1 MKTRILTG
9 AVLVVLLVATFLLAE
24 TFVLPLVCAVL
35 AMTAAYELAGVF
47 GLKKSPALLFPS
59 AVFAFF
65 VTALTHVTDKD
76 ALLLLPEKAAIS
88 PLAYFGIFALFLLAL
103 VFYIFTYGVLTGG
116 RVRFSDT
123 LAYTLMVLYAT
134 VGFASLS
141 MLVRMGS
148 VYLAILVFIGSWISD
163 TFAYFT
169 GRLLGKHKLSPTVS
183 PKKTVEGSI
192 GGILFAALFALAFGL
207 ILEAL
212 EAVSSVNIVL
222 LLVAGAAL
230 SVASQI
236 GDLTAS
242 LLKREYGIKDYG
254 RIFPGHGGVLDRF
267 DSVVA
272 LAPLLLALSLAVTAF
287 SGGELSL
294 LGDALRLL

>member
-9 AVLVVLLVATFLLAE
+9 AVLVVLLVGTFLLAE

-35 AMTAAYELAGVF
+35 AMTAVFELAGVF
-47 GLKKSPALLFPS
+47 SIRKNAALLIPC
-59 AVFAFF
+59 ALFAFLL
-65 VTALTHVTDKD
+65 TGLTHLTNAD
-76 ALLLLPEKAAIS
+76 AFLLLPARLAIS
-88 PLAYFGIFALFLLAL
+88 PLAYFGILAL
-103 VFYIFTYGVLTGG
+103 GVLALMFYIFTYGVLTGG

-134 VGFASLS
+134 VGFAALS

-169 GRLLGKHKLSPTVS
+169 GRFFGRHKLSPTVS

-192 GGILFAALFALAFGL
+192 GGIVFAALFALAFGL

-222 LLVAGAAL
+222 LLIAGAVL

-254 RIFPGHGGVLDRF
+254 HIFPGHGGVLDRF

-272 LAPLLLALSLAVTAF
+272 LAPLLLALALAVTAF

-294 LGDALRLL
+294 LGDALRLF

>member
-9 AVLVVLLVATFLLAE
+9 AVLVVLLVGTFLLAE

-35 AMTAAYELAGVF
+35 AMAAVFELAGVF
-47 GLKKSPALLFPS
+47 SIRKNAALLIPC
-59 AVFAFF
+59 ALFAFLL
-65 VTALTHVTDKD
+65 TGLTHLTNAD
-76 ALLLLPEKAAIS
+76 AFLLLPARLAIS
-88 PLAYFGIFALFLLAL
+88 PLAYFGVLAL
-103 VFYIFTYGVLTGG
+103 GVLALMFYIFTYGVLTGG

-169 GRLLGKHKLSPTVS
+169 GRFFGRHKLSPTVS

-192 GGILFAALFALAFGL
+192 GGIVFAALFALAFGL
-207 ILEAL
+207 VLEAL

-222 LLVAGAAL
+222 LLIAGAVL

-254 RIFPGHGGVLDRF
+254 HIFPGHGGVLDRF

-272 LAPLLLALSLAVTAF
+272 LAPLLLALALAVTAF

-294 LGDALRLL
+294 LGDALRLF